1 MGKRNFHRAKRFR
14 ENSIE
19 QPRNHSE
26 TEHSTSAPNI
36 MESTACFDDPSE
48 NSMSHDKILPS
59 AEEMC
64 EEAFPDAT
72 NQQQCV
78 KEQPS
83 DLDPCDALPACL
95 YGTFRQ
101 NVEPIPS
108 SKPKNSPKL
117 KKSDRKPRPSDKA
130 KSAKEPCDDINCFY
144 GPSPESIDAS
154 VIGIDN
160 NIKRCPYCEV
170 PVCRVCRKYRGRHK
184 EHFRNPP

>member
-1 MGKRNFHRAKRFR
+1 MPG
-14 ENSIE
+14 
-19 QPRNHSE
+19 
-26 TEHSTSAPNI
+26 
-36 MESTACFDDPSE
+36 
-48 NSMSHDKILPS
+48 MSHDKIIPS

-83 DLDPCDALPACL
+83 DLDLCDALHL
-95 YGTFRQ
+95 V
-101 NVEPIPS
+101 NVEPILS
-108 SKPKNSPKL
+108 SKHKNSPKL
-117 KKSDRKPRPSDKA
+117 KQSDRGPRPSAKA